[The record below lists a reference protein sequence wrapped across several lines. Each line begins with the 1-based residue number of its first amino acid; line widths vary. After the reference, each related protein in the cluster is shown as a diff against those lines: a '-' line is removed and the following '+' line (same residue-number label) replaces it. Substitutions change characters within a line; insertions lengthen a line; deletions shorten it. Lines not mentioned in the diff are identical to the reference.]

1 MNAVP
6 IFEAKNK
13 FPFFVHT
20 AETEGPVPV
29 SRHNNIVAYIISKDE
44 YEKIAAKPKKSLVDK
59 IHDDRKT
66 YGLSDD
72 DDFDYT
78 GYFDSLRDRN
88 YFGRDVHKNIFEED

>member
-6 IFEAKNK
+6 IYEAKNK

-29 SRHNNIVAYIISKDE
+29 SRHNNIVAYIVSKNE
-44 YEKIAAKPKKSLVDK
+44 YEKMAAKTKKSIIDSLQE
-59 IHDDRKT
+59 RRRY
-66 YGLSDD
+66 YGLDD

-78 GYFDSLRDRN
+78 EYFDSLRDRN
-88 YFGRDVHKNIFEED
+88 YYGRDVDKNIFDED